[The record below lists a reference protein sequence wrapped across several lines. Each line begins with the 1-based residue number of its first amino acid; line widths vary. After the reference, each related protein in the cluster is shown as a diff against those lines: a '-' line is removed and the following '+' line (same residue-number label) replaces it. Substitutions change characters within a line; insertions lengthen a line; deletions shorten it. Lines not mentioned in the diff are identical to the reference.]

1 MNIRIQR
8 LAAIAAVAL
17 LASAPVHAG
26 SIQVFGPDLATAK
39 AAEANFLAGISV
51 TGFENFEGF
60 TVATNSSGQS
70 LSLGTSVGTF
80 ASVTQGTGG
89 ACDNNGFS
97 CATGLGILNAA
108 QSPYSGRFNVT
119 DPGSKWLDSF
129 DARVL
134 TFTPSGNVTRV
145 GFFIT
150 DPNDAG
156 GRFDFTLK
164 DGTTT
169 TFAPN
174 IFDGALPNGRVF
186 YVTFVANSAIELITI
201 ATNNR
206 NDGYGIDDVTVGV
219 PAPGALAL
227 LGAGLIGIG
236 AMRRRRR
243 VA

>member
-1 MNIRIQR
+1 MNIRIKR
-8 LAAIAAVAL
+8 LATIAAVAL
-17 LASAPVHAG
+17 LASAPAHAG
-26 SIQVFGPDLATAK
+26 TIQVFGPDLATAK
-39 AAEANFLAGISV
+39 AAEASFLAGITV

-60 TVATNSSGQS
+60 PVATNSTGQS
-70 LSLGTSVGTF
+70 LSIGTNVGTF
-80 ASVTQGTGG
+80 ASITQGSGG
-89 ACDNNGFS
+89 ACDNSGFS
-97 CATGLGILNAA
+97 CAAGLGILNAA
-108 QSPYSGRFNVT
+108 ESPFGGRFNVS
-119 DPGSKWLDSF
+119 DPGNQWLDSF

-134 TFTPSGNVTRV
+134 TFAPSGDVTRV

-169 TFAPN
+169 TVEQN
-174 IFDGALPNGRVF
+174 IFGGALTNGRVF
-186 YVTFVANSAIELITI
+186 YVTFVADSAIELITI

-206 NDGYGIDDVTVGV
+206 NDGYGLDDVTVGV

-227 LGAGLIGIG
+227 LGAGLLGIG